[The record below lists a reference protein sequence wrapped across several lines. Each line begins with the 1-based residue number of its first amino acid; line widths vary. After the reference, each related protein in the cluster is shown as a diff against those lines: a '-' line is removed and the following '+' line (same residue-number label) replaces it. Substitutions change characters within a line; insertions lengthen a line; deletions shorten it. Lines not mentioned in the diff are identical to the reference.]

1 MKQLLFFA
9 SLLCSLGVQAQVT
22 GLSVEIYAEHDGS
35 VAGLESLA
43 GYTTYHVYANTTN
56 PEDFVSAVFG
66 DSESPMGMTMD
77 GDIFNSTPSFNFAFE
92 ANPMFFPMFPLT
104 EYDSWLTIGMLN
116 SNDAGVIGNI
126 GLDLAIEDFTASGSF
141 YIDDPIGGSWY
152 NTIPCD
158 PAISATCTDDF
169 PQFGGADNK
178 VLLMQITTNGT
189 FNGVLNLQVF
199 LGGDQDQNVNE
210 TGLGFSNVDGATF
223 GCTNPAAAN
232 YDAGA
237 DFDDYSCVL
246 PCTLELV
253 IESITT
259 PTCSGDN
266 DGAMVITATGA
277 QGSDDYYLG
286 EDDEQP
292 SNFGNF
298 NNLIAGSYYV
308 MVEDGAGCQVSQY
321 VEIPEVAVVEVN
333 AVLVQGMTCN
343 NANDAILEIE
353 GMGGDG
359 NLQYYFAGDDPSTMS
374 DMTTYSDLGAGSY
387 TVIAVDGNGCTGASI
402 AATVNNPPAIN
413 VYVTASADATCADI
427 ADGQIIATAV
437 GGAAPTTLDFLID
450 GVVYASSPIYISAGT
465 YTVEA
470 IDVNG
475 CLGAAADQVVI
486 GPDAIEINAS
496 ATPVECFDEASG
508 TVSWAPTG
516 GAENFNVSVDGEAA
530 PGSSLSDLAVG
541 FYTVSVADASGCT
554 ASEIVEVLN
563 ADQIIAT
570 ADATNALCYGS
581 ADGSVVL
588 SATGGTGTFQYSDD
602 DNNFGANNVF
612 YGLVAGDYVFYVQD
626 ENGCEAGVP
635 ASITEP
641 AELVV
646 TGIVTDDPTD
656 NSEGAI
662 SVNISGGTPD
672 YSYEWSGPGVNGTN
686 TQDLDAIGAGTYTLE
701 VTDGNGC
708 TAVEQF
714 MVSSVFEVISGVELE
729 VFPNPSNGVFNISW
743 TGAIG
748 GDVQFHIVDALGRNI
763 EAGVWNGTGSSFN
776 TVLDL
781 GALENGVYSLSI
793 IADGIPSSIQ
803 LIKTN

>member
-1 MKQLLFFA
+1 MRILIA
-9 SLLCSLGVQAQVT
+9 SLLTLCSLSLSAQIT
-22 GLSVEIYAEHDGS
+22 ELSVEVYAEHYGS
-35 VAGLESLA
+35 GIGLATLE

-56 PEDFVSAVFG
+56 PDDFISAVFG
-66 DSESPMGMTMD
+66 NAENPMGLD
-77 GDIFNSTPSFNFAFE
+77 VYSDIFHSTPSFDFGPE
-92 ANPMFFPMFPLT
+92 VNPMFFSMFPEM
-104 EYDSWLTIGMLN
+104 EYDSWITIGMIS
-116 SNDAGVIGNI
+116 SNDNGVISHI
-126 GLDLAIEDFTASGSF
+126 GLDEALEDFTESGSF
-141 YIDDPIGGSWY
+141 YIDDPIGGSWF
-152 NTIPCD
+152 NTMPCD
-158 PAISATCTDDF
+158 DAACAFSY
-169 PQFGGADNK
+169 PQYGGADNK

-189 FNGVLNLQVF
+189 FYGVLNIQVF
-199 LGGDQDQNVNE
+199 NE
-210 TGLGFSNVDGATF
+210 GIQSQMYNEIGIGFSNDEDAIF
-223 GCTNPAAAN
+223 GCTDPYAFNYNP
-232 YDAGA
+232 DATY
-237 DFDDYSCVL
+237 DDYSCVL
-246 PCTLELV
+246 PCSLELIV
-253 IESITT
+253 ESITP

-266 DGAMVITATGA
+266 DGSMVITATGA

-286 EDDEQP
+286 EDDDQA

-298 NNLIAGSYYV
+298 NDLLSGSYYV

-321 VEIPEVAVVEVN
+321 VEIPEVAEVEVN
-333 AVLVQGMTCN
+333 AVLTQGMTCN

-374 DMTTYSDLGAGSY
+374 DVTTYSNLGAGSY
-387 TVIAVDGNGCTGASI
+387 TVIAVDGSGCTGASI

-413 VYVTASADATCADI
+413 VYITGYADASCADI
-427 ADGQIIATAV
+427 ADGQIIATAI

-450 GVVYASSPIYISAGT
+450 GVVYDSSPIFIVAGT

-475 CLGAAADQVVI
+475 CIGAATEEIVI
-486 GPDAIEINAS
+486 GPDAIEVNAS
-496 ATPVECFDEASG
+496 ASPVACFDEASG

-581 ADGSVVL
+581 TDGSVVVN
-588 SATGGTGTFQYSDD
+588 ATGGTGAFQYSDD
-602 DNNFGANNVF
+602 DNNFGANNEF
-612 YGLVAGDYVFYVQD
+612 DGLAAGDYVFYVQD

-748 GDVQFHIVDALGRNI
+748 GDVQFNIVDALGRNV

-781 GALENGVYSLSI
+781 GSLENGVYSLSM